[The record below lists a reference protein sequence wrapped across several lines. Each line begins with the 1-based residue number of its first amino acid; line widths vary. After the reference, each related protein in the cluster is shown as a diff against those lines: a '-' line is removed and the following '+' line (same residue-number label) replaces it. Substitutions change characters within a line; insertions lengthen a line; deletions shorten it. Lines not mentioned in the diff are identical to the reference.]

1 MRRIVFHQNG
11 FGDLL
16 VCFKALF
23 AIKCL
28 YPNDK
33 LILAQNGFSDESFL
47 QNISFID
54 EIYTGGG
61 GGKDFENLK
70 SDVFITN
77 IRSSHFFKT
86 LHKFQFKRII
96 AQPHLLSLLYHFDT
110 PLPYRRTKLHM
121 SEIAL
126 KLVRVIDKKH
136 YDTNFSKINFKEV
149 KNLLPSDDTLSEKF
163 FNQNKQFSKIIA
175 LNIFG
180 NQTENI
186 GFNPLP
192 RTWLN
197 LSQNLAKEHPEIL
210 FVLVNFTHNTLQFN
224 LREQANLKV
233 FINNNSIAS
242 LVAFCKK
249 LDGLIS
255 VDTGI
260 VHLCDILQIP
270 SLIFIPKHT
279 FYRFSGGSYGGVCD
293 KFGQENGYQKNYA
306 KIMQSFYEKANHF
319 TTRIKN
325 ENAI

>member
-1 MRRIVFHQNG
+1 
-11 FGDLL
+11 
-16 VCFKALF
+16 
-23 AIKCL
+23 
-28 YPNDK
+28 
-33 LILAQNGFSDESFL
+33 
-47 QNISFID
+47 
-54 EIYTGGG
+54 
-61 GGKDFENLK
+61 

-126 KLVRVIDKKH
+126 KLVRVINKRH

-192 RTWLN
+192 KTWLN

-224 LREQANLKV
+224 LKEQANLKV

-293 KFGQENGYQKNYA
+293 KFSQENGYQKNYA

-319 TTRIKN
+319 ATRIKN

>member
-16 VCFKALF
+16 VCFKALY

-28 YPNDK
+28 YPKDK
-33 LILAQNGFSDESFL
+33 LILAQKGFSDESFL
-47 QNISFID
+47 QNIPFID
-54 EIYTGGG
+54 EIYTG

-149 KNLLPSDDTLSEKF
+149 RNLLPSDTILSDEF
-163 FNQNKQFSKIIA
+163 FKQNTKFSKIIA

>member
-61 GGKDFENLK
+61 GKDFENLK

-77 IRSSHFFKT
+77 IRNSHFFKT

-136 YDTNFSKINFKEV
+136 YDMNFSKINFKEV

-293 KFGQENGYQKNYA
+293 KFSQENGYQKNYA
-306 KIMQSFYEKANHF
+306 KIMQNFYEKANHF

>member
-1 MRRIVFHQNG
+1 MMKTFLKISLSLMKF
-11 FGDLL
+11 
-16 VCFKALF
+16 
-23 AIKCL
+23 
-28 YPNDK
+28 
-33 LILAQNGFSDESFL
+33 IL
-47 QNISFID
+47 
-54 EIYTGGG
+54 GG

-126 KLVRVIDKKH
+126 KLVRAIDKKH
-136 YDTNFSKINFKEV
+136 YDMNFSKINFKEV
-149 KNLLPSDDTLSEKF
+149 RNLLPSDTILSDEF
-163 FNQNKQFSKIIA
+163 FKQNTKFSKIIA

>member
-16 VCFKALF
+16 VCFKALY

-28 YPNDK
+28 YPKDK
-33 LILAQNGFSDESFL
+33 LILAQKGFYDESFL
-47 QNISFID
+47 KNIPFID

-126 KLVRVIDKKH
+126 KLVRVINKRH

-192 RTWLN
+192 KTWLN

-224 LREQANLKV
+224 LKEQANLKV

-293 KFGQENGYQKNYA
+293 KFSQKNGYQKNYA
-306 KIMQSFYEKANHF
+306 KIMQNFYEKANHF

-325 ENAI
+325 ENSI

>member
-16 VCFKALF
+16 VCFKALY

-47 QNISFID
+47 KNIPFID
-54 EIYTGGG
+54 EIYTGEVD
-61 GGKDFENLK
+61 KDFEKLK
-70 SDVFITN
+70 SDIFITN
-77 IRSSHFFKT
+77 IRNLHFFKI
-86 LHKFQFKRII
+86 LRNLKLKRII
-96 AQPHLLSLLYHFDT
+96 AQPHFLSLPYFDT
-110 PLPYRRTKLHM
+110 PLPYRRAKLHM

-126 KLVRVIDKKH
+126 KLVRTIDKKH
-136 YDTNFSKINFKEV
+136 YDRNFAKINFKEV
-149 KNLLPSDDTLSEKF
+149 KNLLPSDDTLSTEF

-192 RTWLN
+192 RAWLN
-197 LSQNLAKEHPEIL
+197 LGQNLAKEHPEIL
-210 FVLVNFTHNTLQFN
+210 FVLVNFTHNSLQFN
-224 LREQANLKV
+224 LKEQENLKV
-233 FINNNSIAS
+233 FINNDSIAS
-242 LVAFCKK
+242 LVAFCKR
-249 LDGLIS
+249 LNGLIS

-270 SLIFIPKHT
+270 NLIFIPKLT
-279 FYRFSGGSYGGVCD
+279 FYRFSGGSYGGWCE
-293 KFGQENGYQKNYA
+293 KFALEKGYQKNYA
-306 KIMQSFYEKANHF
+306 KIMQIFYEKAHHF
-319 TTRIKN
+319 TARIKN
-325 ENAI
+325 ENFI